1 MIRVAAV
8 GDVHFAADSR
18 GRLRGRLEAADP
30 APDLV
35 LLAGDLTRRG
45 SSDEAEVLAD
55 ELRDFRI
62 PVVAVLGN
70 HDYHL
75 DQETAVRELLE
86 SAGVTVLEGGAVRLQ
101 VRGVAL
107 AVAGV
112 KGFGGGFAG
121 ACATEF
127 GEPEMKAF
135 VRTTRDTADALRGA
149 LDEIRDAS
157 VRIAL
162 LHYSPVEQTLAGERL
177 PLWPFLGSYLLGE
190 AMDAGGAQVG
200 FHGHAHAGSPRGVTA
215 GGVPVFNVA
224 QPLLGEPFLGLG
236 IDEGGAVAMP
246 AGAVMADELRG

>member
-18 GRLRGRLEAADP
+18 GRLRGRLEASGAG
-30 APDLV
+30 PDLV

-45 SSDEAEVLAD
+45 NRDEARVLAD
-55 ELRDFRI
+55 ELRDFPV

-70 HDYHL
+70 HDHHCG
-75 DQETAVRELLE
+75 QEAEIREVLE
-86 SAGVTVLEGGAVRLQ
+86 AAGMTVLEGGAARLQ
-101 VRGVAL
+101 VRGTSVG
-107 AVAGV
+107 VAGV

-127 GEPEMKAF
+127 GELEMKEF
-135 VRTTRDTADALRGA
+135 VRATQRSAGSLRRA
-149 LDEIRDAS
+149 LDEVRSAA

-177 PLWPFLGSYLLGE
+177 PLWPFLGSYLLAE
-190 AMDAGGAQVG
+190 AIDAGGAQVG
-200 FHGHAHAGSPRGVTA
+200 FHGHAHAGSPRGVTP

-224 QPLLGEPFLGLG
+224 QPLLGEPFLCLEVD
-236 IDEGGAVAMP
+236 DEGAVATP
-246 AGAVMADELRG
+246 DGAGVAS

>member
-18 GRLRGRLEAADP
+18 GRLRGRLDAVGAT
-30 APDLV
+30 PDLV

-45 SSDEAEVLAD
+45 NPEEAQVLAD
-55 ELRDFRI
+55 ELRDLGV
-62 PVVAVLGN
+62 PVLAVLGN
-70 HDYHL
+70 HDYHCG
-75 DQETAVRELLE
+75 EEAGIRRVLE
-86 SAGVTVLEGGAVRLQ
+86 AAGIVVLEGGTATLE
-101 VRGVAL
+101 VRGASL
-107 AVAGV
+107 GVAGV
-112 KGFGGGFAG
+112 KGFGGGFAD

-127 GEPEMKAF
+127 GEIEMKEF
-135 VRTTRDTADALRGA
+135 VRATRRSADALRQA
-149 LDEIRDAS
+149 LDDVSSAS

-200 FHGHAHAGSPRGVTA
+200 FHGHAHAGSPRGVTP

-224 QPLLGEPFLGLG
+224 QPLLGEPFLCLEL
-236 IDEGGAVAMP
+236 DEEGVAVTA
-246 AGAVMADELRG
+246 A